1 VSRRFARATDDAWC
15 SLERESCRERVRGRL
30 LESGGRSSFFFF
42 SKQHF
47 VLVLDV
53 FSHRMSKPGPV
64 RAAVK
69 NSTRELPAEEFVQRV
84 TEVPTG
90 GGADAGVCAPVDL
103 NAWAFFQLLLVVG
116 ALLRAAR
123 ENCYEVTTALVVQ
136 VLEKHGSA
144 LLAELSKIKD
154 LTDILRSA
162 YRAKGSPLMLKFL
175 VEYREEND
183 TKTGKYPR
191 DATRPDLWASA
202 MELLGWLD
210 RKRTNLKG
218 IGNAWRKIS
227 RAPCGE
233 IWLALS
239 VIVLHTGVTKIF
251 GRSGACFVLFRR
263 KCATDSICRFFRL
276 HRQRRRDAV
285 ASCPHCHAILVRW

>member
-1 VSRRFARATDDAWC
+1 MK
-15 SLERESCRERVRGRL
+15 L
-30 LESGGRSSFFFF
+30 
-42 SKQHF
+42 HF

-53 FSHRMSKPGPV
+53 FSHRMSTPGPV

-69 NSTRELPAEEFVQRV
+69 NSTRELPAEEFVERV
-84 TEVPTG
+84 AEVPIG

-123 ENCYEVTTALVVQ
+123 ENCYVVTNALVQQ

-154 LTDILRSA
+154 LTDMMRSA

-175 VEYREEND
+175 VEYREATD

-202 MELLGWLD
+202 MELLGWLE

-227 RAPCGE
+227 RAPGGE
-233 IWLALS
+233 VWLAVS
-239 VIVLHTGVTKIF
+239 VIVLHAAVTNIF

-263 KCATDSICRFFRL
+263 KCATNSICRFLRL
-276 HRQRRRDAV
+276 RRQ
-285 ASCPHCHAILVRW
+285 